1 MVQRDFTERTLKVLL
16 QYDDYLK
23 KQHEK
28 TKEVEELEVT
38 LLVNC
43 LNGLIVVPYEYAN
56 RDNAPSSVEVC
67 KGDTN
72 AIKDLGKEWGL
83 NEVVIERI
91 CDFDQKTSIEPTTN
105 ANLRL
110 FVYRMRN
117 SMAHSR
123 FQDGTKGIE
132 KGIGIIYQATSFD
145 PGRSRIEKLIFQDKE
160 NRFATVI
167 PVGGLRKFAEKFAKE
182 ALTLFEK

>member
-1 MVQRDFTERTLKVLL
+1 MEWKMVQRDFTERTLKVLL

-67 KGDTN
+67 N
-72 AIKDLGKEWGL
+72 CLL
-83 NEVVIERI
+83 Y
-91 CDFDQKTSIEPTTN
+91 TSPSP
-105 ANLRL
+105 RD
-110 FVYRMRN
+110 
-117 SMAHSR
+117 S
-123 FQDGTKGIE
+123 
-132 KGIGIIYQATSFD
+132 
-145 PGRSRIEKLIFQDKE
+145 
-160 NRFATVI
+160 
-167 PVGGLRKFAEKFAKE
+167 
-182 ALTLFEK
+182 